1 MKQLKG
7 KTAVLTGAASGFGLA
22 CAEIAAD
29 AGMNLVLLDVQ
40 ADALAAVAER
50 FEARGVPLLAQT
62 VDVSD
67 GEAMDRLHLRC
78 MLWLAAPAL
87 SVSFLP
93 APRRHSRGLLR
104 VHM

>member
-67 GEAMDRLHLRC
+67 GEAMDR
-78 MLWLAAPAL
+78 MGQA
-87 SVSFLP
+87 
-93 APRRHSRGLLR
+93 RR
-104 VHM
+104 